1 MPAADPRPEEN
12 SIWPELPLASWS
24 ATASTLHM
32 WTQIVGKIRLAL
44 SPHVNHWWQTPL
56 YVSAQGLS
64 TSVIPYRNRLFEL
77 EFDFLKHNLAIR
89 DSSRA
94 TRYVPLYDRSVADFY
109 RELIAV
115 LHAISIDVKIWPT
128 PVEIPD
134 PIPFPEDTVHASYD
148 PDAVSRFH
156 RILMSV
162 HAVLTEFR
170 GAFMGK
176 ASPVH
181 FFWGSFDLAVTRF
194 SGRRAPERE
203 GADAITREA
212 YSHECSSAGF
222 WPGSGPVSDAAFYS
236 YTAPEPQGYSQYSV
250 RPAGAFYHAGL
261 KEFILMYED
270 VRNASSPEGRLRDF
284 LQSTYE
290 AGAIL
295 GNWDRA
301 ALERFAAAEEHLK

>member
-1 MPAADPRPEEN
+1 
-12 SIWPELPLASWS
+12 
-24 ATASTLHM
+24 M
-32 WTQIVGKIRLAL
+32 WTQIAGKIRLAL
-44 SPHVNHWWQTPL
+44 SPHVNHWWEVPL
-56 YVSAQGLS
+56 YVSAAGLS
-64 TSVIPYRNRLFEL
+64 TSPIPYRHRLFEL
-77 EFDFLKHNLAIR
+77 EFDFLSHNLVIR
-89 DSSRA
+89 DSSGA
-94 TRYVPLYDRSVADFY
+94 IKYVPLYARPVADFY
-109 RELIAV
+109 RELMAV
-115 LHAISIDVKIWPT
+115 LDSIGIEVRIWPK

-148 PDAVSRFH
+148 PAAVARFH

-162 HAVLTEFR
+162 HTALTEFR
-170 GAFMGK
+170 GAFLGK

-236 YTAPEPQGYSQYSV
+236 YTSPEPRGYSEYPV
-250 RPAGAFYHAGL
+250 RPAKAFYHPEL
-261 KEFILMYED
+261 KEFVLMYDD
-270 VRNASSPEGRLRDF
+270 VRRASSPEGALRDF

-290 AGAIL
+290 AGANL

-301 ALERFAAAEEHLK
+301 ALERAPAAIAR